1 MILVPK
7 TYMAQAYSL
16 MRVNETT
23 TGQTKNLTNLCIHDA
38 SLTTNNGRGLMDQQ
52 TASRRV
58 SGRLARDLS
67 KAVTKVVSKGF
78 TLIEIMVVIVII
90 GVLAALVAPRVL
102 SRTDEARATAA
113 RQDVSS
119 VMAALKLYRLDN
131 QRYPSTEQGLQALVS
146 KATIDPIP
154 NNWKQY
160 LDKLPVDPWGKPY
173 QFLNPG
179 LRGEI
184 DVFSFGADGQSGGT
198 GFDADVG
205 SWDK

>member
-1 MILVPK
+1 
-7 TYMAQAYSL
+7 
-16 MRVNETT
+16 MRANETT
-23 TGQTKNLTNLCIHDA
+23 TGLTKSFLSHSIEPAMPTCANVQKL
-38 SLTTNNGRGLMDQQ
+38 SGV
-52 TASRRV
+52 RRSCNSITRKFV
-58 SGRLARDLS
+58 R
-67 KAVTKVVSKGF
+67 GF

-102 SRTDEARATAA
+102 SRTDEARVTAA

-131 QRYPSTEQGLQALVS
+131 QRYPSTEQGLQALVGKS
-146 KATIDPIP
+146 TIDPIP

-160 LDKLPVDPWGKPY
+160 LDKVPVDPWGKPY